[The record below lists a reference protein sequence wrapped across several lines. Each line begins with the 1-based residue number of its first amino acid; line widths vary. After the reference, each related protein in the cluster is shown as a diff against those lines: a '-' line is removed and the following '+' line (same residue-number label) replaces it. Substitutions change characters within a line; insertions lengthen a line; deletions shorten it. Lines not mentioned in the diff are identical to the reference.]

1 MIMTEWSGRFFWLAI
16 MGILCMPLSVSAA
29 EINFKSD
36 TILRAFERSTA
47 TEKDAAVMPLY
58 EYLRL
63 DIDSPGEPGLAFHM
77 YGWGRADLANNDYYS
92 DDTEGELL
100 YGYLEYSR
108 KEARFNARLGRQQ
121 VFEGVANDA
130 VDGVRFSSDLGR
142 YFSGSLYAGQ
152 PVALNSESGSSGD
165 SIYGGRLASHLA
177 SWYDLGLSYKK
188 IRNDSDNAGEMT
200 GIDLSAYLP
209 YDVSLYGL
217 SSYNLE
223 SEGWGEHSYELR
235 LPLGPVALRPYFQEF
250 QYEDYFSTGINS
262 AGPFRYLADTG
273 ERLRV
278 GGADLT
284 LPVGKSW
291 ILVAKAKHYDYE
303 IFDDSSRYSGA
314 QATWST
320 GAGHSRIGG
329 ELGYMDGDTAQNDY
343 TLFRL
348 FSYWDQ
354 LPAGCPIGFISGDL
368 LFVGY
373 DQAIYGEDSSL
384 FISLGVGKKFLA
396 DTLELKLSADYSRD
410 PYFDHDLRGMLT
422 ASYRFGKTL

>member
-1 MIMTEWSGRFFWLAI
+1 MIMTEWSGRFCWLGI

-29 EINFKSD
+29 EIKFQSD
-36 TILRAFERSTA
+36 TLLRAFERDTPI
-47 TEKDAAVMPLY
+47 KDDAAVLPMY

-63 DIDSPGEPGLAFHM
+63 DIDSADEPGLAFHM
-77 YGWGRADLANNDYYS
+77 YGWGRADLANNDYYA

-100 YGYLEYSR
+100 YGYLEYTR

-152 PVALNSESGSSGD
+152 PVALDIVSGSSGD

-177 SWYDLGLSYKK
+177 PWYDLGLSYKQ
-188 IRNDSDNAGEMT
+188 ISNDGDIADEKT
-200 GIDLSAYLP
+200 GVDLSAYLP

-235 LPLGPVALRPYFQEF
+235 FPLGPVALRPYFQEF
-250 QYEDYFSTGINS
+250 QYEDYFSTGVNS
-262 AGPFRYLADTG
+262 AGPFRFLAGTA

-284 LPVGKSW
+284 LPVGEAW
-291 ILVAKAKHYDYE
+291 VLVAKAKHYDYE
-303 IFDDSSRYSGA
+303 VFDDSSQYSGA
-314 QATWST
+314 QASWST
-320 GAGHSRIGG
+320 GTGHSQIGG
-329 ELGYMDGDTAQNDY
+329 EFGYMNGDKAQNDY
-343 TLFRL
+343 YLVRL

-354 LPAGCPIGFISGDL
+354 LPTGSPVGFVSGDMV
-368 LFVGY
+368 FVGY

-384 FISLGVGKKFLA
+384 FISLGVGKKFLD
-396 DTLELKLSADYSRD
+396 DTLELKLSADYSND
-410 PYFDHDLRGMLT
+410 PYFDQDLRGMLT
-422 ASYRFGKTL
+422 ASYRFGRSL